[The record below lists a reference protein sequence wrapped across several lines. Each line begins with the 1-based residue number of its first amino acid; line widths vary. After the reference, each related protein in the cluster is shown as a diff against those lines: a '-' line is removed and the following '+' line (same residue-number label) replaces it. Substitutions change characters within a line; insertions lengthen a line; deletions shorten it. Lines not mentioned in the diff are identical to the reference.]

1 MFKKLFFSSLVLFA
15 GINAQAQSTQQPG
28 DSDMPV
34 PNDVQQAITPIY
46 GPAASAKAAFSVAP
60 NPFTSQLTLQ
70 VPERAIG
77 ATWIMETENG
87 TLVYTGVFSGTTTV
101 ISTGELSAG
110 TYFFRIEGHLGMP
123 YRVDKVN

>member
-34 PNDVQQAITPIY
+34 TNDVQQAITPIF
-46 GPAASAKAAFSVAP
+46 GPAENMAAKFSISP
-60 NPFTSQLTLQ
+60 NPFTSNLTLQ
-70 VPERAIG
+70 VPASAIG

-87 TLVYTGVFSGTTTV
+87 TLVYTGVFSGKTTV
-101 ISTGELSAG
+101 ISTSELAAG
-110 TYFFRIEGHLGMP
+110 AYFFRIEGHLGIP